1 MFCDDKVCAVV
12 YIPPVPETP
21 RSKKSK
27 HKGTAFR
34 AGASNEAADRS
45 LHTTGVDAAKAPKK
59 PNASRKAVDVRRAA
73 MISEMEIEK
82 LNETMGTI
90 FLDPDQKSPRAQDF
104 EERLT
109 ARIVGQ
115 ERAVR
120 RMSGLY
126 QIFLAGMSP
135 LNRPIG
141 TMLFLGPTGSGK
153 TRVIEAAAEVLF
165 GDANAIVK
173 IDCAEFQHSH
183 EIAKLIGSPPGYLG
197 HRETSP
203 MLTQENLDRMHTD
216 DLKVSLVL
224 FDEIEKASDSLWQ
237 LLLGILDKATLTL
250 GDNRRVDFSHTM
262 VIMTSNLGAREM
274 SELISGGIGFA
285 PGKGNKQINDTEVD
299 QKIYRTAV
307 EAARRKFS
315 PEFMNRIDKVV
326 VFRSLKEHHLRQIL
340 DLELQA
346 VQDRIMASAGTK
358 FVFQC
363 SGTAKDM
370 LLREGL
376 DFKYGARHLK
386 RAVER
391 FLVYPLSNLV
401 ATGQV
406 GLGDLVH
413 VDLDELTHKLI
424 FSKRSGGALVQDT
437 PKDKDEPTSGESFSG
452 GVGLPI
458 PQPAK
463 AARKSQSRG
472 EKAEN

>member
-1 MFCDDKVCAVV
+1 MLAEMDM
-12 YIPPVPETP
+12 T
-21 RSKKSK
+21 
-27 HKGTAFR
+27 R
-34 AGASNEAADRS
+34 A
-45 LHTTGVDAAKAPKK
+45 TTN
-59 PNASRKAVDVRRAA
+59 NA
-73 MISEMEIEK
+73 
-82 LNETMGTI
+82 GTI

-126 QIFLAGMSP
+126 QIFLAGMNP
-135 LNRPIG
+135 PNRPIG

-153 TRVIEAAAEVLF
+153 TRVIEAAAEVLY
-165 GDANAIVK
+165 GDSNAVVK

-216 DLKVSLVL
+216 DMKVSLVL

-250 GDNRRVDFSHTM
+250 GDNRRVDFSKSM

-285 PGKGNKQINDTEVD
+285 PGKGSKAPNDTEVD

-346 VQDRIMASAGTK
+346 VQDRIMQSAGTK

-363 SGTAKDM
+363 SDTAKDM
-370 LLREGL
+370 LMKEGI
-376 DFKYGARHLK
+376 DYKYGARHLK

-413 VDLDELTHKLI
+413 VDVDGVRNKLV
-424 FSKRSGGALVQDT
+424 FSKSSGGALIHEMTQGAVV
-437 PKDKDEPTSGESFSG
+437 SESSETLSG

-458 PQPAK
+458 PQASK
-463 AARKSQSRG
+463 AAKKGQGRSDKTDS
-472 EKAEN
+472 

>member
-1 MFCDDKVCAVV
+1 MLA
-12 YIPPVPETP
+12 
-21 RSKKSK
+21 
-27 HKGTAFR
+27 
-34 AGASNEAADRS
+34 
-45 LHTTGVDAAKAPKK
+45 
-59 PNASRKAVDVRRAA
+59 
-73 MISEMEIEK
+73 EMDMTRTKDME
-82 LNETMGTI
+82 NMGTV

-104 EERLT
+104 EERLSS
-109 ARIVGQ
+109 RIVGQ

-126 QIFLAGMSP
+126 QIFLAGMNP
-135 LNRPIG
+135 PNRPIG

-153 TRVIEAAAEVLF
+153 TRVIEAAAEVLY
-165 GDANAIVK
+165 GDANAVVK

-216 DLKVSLVL
+216 EMKVSLVL

-250 GDNRRVDFSHTM
+250 GDNRRVDFSKAM

-285 PGKGNKQINDTEVD
+285 PGKGSKSPNDTEVD

-346 VQDRIMASAGTK
+346 VQDRIMQSAGTK

-363 SGTAKDM
+363 SETAKDM
-370 LLREGL
+370 LMKEGL

-401 ATGQV
+401 ATGQI

-413 VDLDELTHKLI
+413 VDVDGVRNRLV
-424 FSKRSGGALVQDT
+424 FSKSSGGALIHEMT
-437 PKDKDEPTSGESFSG
+437 DKDSPRDDSSESLSG

-458 PQPAK
+458 PQATK
-463 AARKSQSRG
+463 AAKKGHGRG
-472 EKAEN
+472 EKSEN

>member
-1 MFCDDKVCAVV
+1 
-12 YIPPVPETP
+12 
-21 RSKKSK
+21 
-27 HKGTAFR
+27 
-34 AGASNEAADRS
+34 
-45 LHTTGVDAAKAPKK
+45 
-59 PNASRKAVDVRRAA
+59 
-73 MISEMEIEK
+73 
-82 LNETMGTI
+82 
-90 FLDPDQKSPRAQDF
+90 
-104 EERLT
+104 
-109 ARIVGQ
+109 
-115 ERAVR
+115 
-120 RMSGLY
+120 
-126 QIFLAGMSP
+126 
-135 LNRPIG
+135 
-141 TMLFLGPTGSGK
+141 MLFLGPTGSGK
-153 TRVIEAAAEVLF
+153 TRVIEAAAEVLY
-165 GDANAIVK
+165 GDPNAVVK

-216 DLKVSLVL
+216 DMKVSLVL

-250 GDNRRVDFSHTM
+250 GDNRRVDFSKSM

-285 PGKGNKQINDTEVD
+285 PGKGSKTPNDTEVD

-346 VQDRIMASAGTK
+346 VQDRIMQSAGTK

-363 SGTAKDM
+363 SETAKDM
-370 LLREGL
+370 LLKEGL
-376 DFKYGARHLK
+376 DYKYGARHLK

-401 ATGQV
+401 ATGQI

-413 VDLDELTHKLI
+413 VDVDGIRNRLV
-424 FSKRSGGALVQDT
+424 FSKSSGGALIQEM
-437 PKDKDEPTSGESFSG
+437 PKDSNAQDNSTETRSD

-458 PQPAK
+458 PAASK
-463 AARKSQSRG
+463 AAKKSQGRG

>member
-1 MFCDDKVCAVV
+1 
-12 YIPPVPETP
+12 
-21 RSKKSK
+21 
-27 HKGTAFR
+27 
-34 AGASNEAADRS
+34 
-45 LHTTGVDAAKAPKK
+45 
-59 PNASRKAVDVRRAA
+59 
-73 MISEMEIEK
+73 
-82 LNETMGTI
+82 
-90 FLDPDQKSPRAQDF
+90 
-104 EERLT
+104 
-109 ARIVGQ
+109 
-115 ERAVR
+115 
-120 RMSGLY
+120 
-126 QIFLAGMSP
+126 
-135 LNRPIG
+135 
-141 TMLFLGPTGSGK
+141 MLFLGPTGSGK
-153 TRVIEAAAEVLF
+153 TRVIEAAAEVLY
-165 GDANAIVK
+165 GDPNAVVK

-203 MLTQENLDRMHTD
+203 MLTQENLDRMHTED
-216 DLKVSLVL
+216 MKVSLVL

-250 GDNRRVDFSHTM
+250 GDNRRVDFSKAM

-274 SELISGGIGFA
+274 AELISGGIGFA
-285 PGKGNKQINDTEVD
+285 PGKGSKTPNDTEVD

-346 VQDRIMASAGTK
+346 VQDRIMQSAGTK

-363 SGTAKDM
+363 SEPAKDM
-370 LLREGL
+370 LMKEGL
-376 DFKYGARHLK
+376 DYKYGARHLK

-401 ATGQV
+401 ATGQI

-413 VDLDELTHKLI
+413 VDVDGIRNKLI
-424 FSKRSGGALVQDT
+424 FSKSSGGALIHEIAQGAT
-437 PKDKDEPTSGESFSG
+437 ASESSSETLSG

-458 PQPAK
+458 PAVSK
-463 AARKSQSRG
+463 AAKKGSRG
-472 EKAEN
+472 DKAEN